1 MILLMKLK
9 IKNIIHGVINKMIIT
24 IVIALLTC
32 LSLILS
38 ILVLPK
44 IKVFNR
50 EINTYWI
57 IGVIGAVLMLLFNCI
72 TIEKTL
78 EGLTSNTSVNPIKIL
93 VLFISMTIL
102 SIFLD
107 EVGFFKYLANYAA
120 RKAKSN
126 QVVLF
131 LIIYF
136 VVSLLTIFTSND
148 IVILTFTP
156 FICYFAKNTKIN
168 PLPYLVSEFAAANT
182 WSMML
187 IIGNPTNIYLGTSMG
202 IDFMSYFKVM
212 FIPTVFAG
220 TLELTL
226 IYLLFRKQLKIPME
240 IDSQEEHIKD
250 KGSLIIG
257 LIHLSTCLIMLVISS
272 YINIEM
278 WIICLACALSLIII
292 NSIYNVIKKY
302 KFDKLGHTIIRLP
315 WDLIPFVISMFI
327 VVLSL
332 KEQGISKIL
341 SNLLGETHPII
352 SYGYSSFL
360 TCNLI
365 NNIPMSV
372 LYSTIPSMSNN
383 ALYSDAIYSTI
394 IGSNIGAFLSPIGAL
409 AGIMFTSLINKQDVK
424 YSFSSF
430 IKYGVIISLPTLTI
444 ALFGLSIIL

>member
-1 MILLMKLK
+1 MILT
-9 IKNIIHGVINKMIIT
+9 II
-24 IVIALLTC
+24 IAILTC

-38 ILVLPK
+38 ILFLPK
-44 IKVFNR
+44 IRIFNK

-57 IGVIGAVLMLLFNCI
+57 IGIIGALLMLVFNCI
-72 TIEKTL
+72 SKNKAL
-78 EGLTSNTSVNPIKIL
+78 EGLISNTSVNPLKIL
-93 VLFISMTIL
+93 ILFISMTVL

-126 QVVLF
+126 QIFLF

-136 VVSLLTIFTSND
+136 LVSLLTIFTSND

-156 FICYFAKNTKIN
+156 FICYFSKNTKIN
-168 PLPYLVSEFAAANT
+168 PLPYLVAEFAAANT
-182 WSMML
+182 WSMMF

-202 IDFMSYFKVM
+202 IDFISYFKVM
-212 FIPTVFAG
+212 FIPTLLAG
-220 TLELTL
+220 SLELL
-226 IYLLFRKQLKIPME
+226 IIYLLFRKQLKVPMS
-240 IDSQEEHIKD
+240 IDTKLEHIQD

-257 LIHLSTCLIMLVISS
+257 LLHLSICLVLLVFSK
-272 YINIEM
+272 IEM
-278 WIICLACALSLIII
+278 WIICLVCALSLIIVI
-292 NSIYNVIKKY
+292 STYNFIKKI

-327 VVLSL
+327 VVLAL
-332 KEQGISKIL
+332 KEQGISKMI
-341 SNLLGETHPII
+341 SGILGENHPII
-352 SYGYSSFL
+352 NYGYSSFVAS
-360 TCNLI
+360 NLI

-372 LYSTIPSMSNN
+372 LFSTIPSMNN
-383 ALYSDAIYSTI
+383 NLTQAKAIYSTI

-409 AGIMFTSLINKQDVK
+409 AGIMFTSLINKQNVK

-430 IKYGVIISLPTLTI
+430 IKYGVIISIPTLTI